1 MANVSKLKSA
11 PFKWTPQRERAAAL
25 LAEDRL
31 SDEKIARDIGL
42 NQRTSLWEWKQHPD
56 FLARI
61 DQINADYASTIG
73 RLAITQ
79 RARRLTALNDR
90 WRRMQDLVEARE
102 EAYVPELGGDALREQ
117 VRHTRDRTGRDTGLV
132 VEKPG
137 EFGVEYAFDAALM
150 NEMLKAEKQAAQ
162 EMGQWVEKLAP
173 TTPNGEAAY
182 EPIDLTRLSADDLR
196 ALHHLAE
203 KAVVAPGD

>member
-1 MANVSKLKSA
+1 MAGNEMQQNTP
-11 PFKWTPQRERAAAL
+11 PFKWTAQREQAAQL
-25 LAEDRL
+25 VAEDRL
-31 SDEKIARDIGL
+31 TYPKICEVIGL
-42 NQRTSLWEWKQHPD
+42 KDRTTLHRWKQHPD

-61 DQINADYASTIG
+61 DHINAAYASTIG

-90 WRRMQDLVEARE
+90 WRRMQDLIEARE

-137 EFGVEYAFDAALM
+137 EFGVEYAFDATLM

-162 EMGQWVEKLAP
+162 EMGQWVEKQDA
-173 TTPNGEAAY
+173 TSSGQ
-182 EPIDLTRLSADDLR
+182 PIRFSLHIDRREKDRDD
-196 ALHHLAE
+196 
-203 KAVVAPGD
+203 GDRSSEDDTSR

>member
-1 MANVSKLKSA
+1 MANRKHLLSL
-11 PFKWTPQRERAAAL
+11 PFRWTPQRERAAAL

-61 DQINADYASTIG
+61 DQINADYTQTIG

-90 WRRMQDLVEARE
+90 WRRMQDLIEARAVIHE
-102 EAYVPELGGDALREQ
+102 DAGPHGE
-117 VRHTRDRTGRDTGLV
+117 TGLV

-137 EFGVEYAFDAALM
+137 EFGSEWAFDSALTS
-150 NEMLKAEKQAAQ
+150 EMRQAEKQAAQ

-173 TTPNGEAAY
+173 TNPTGETAY
-182 EPIDLTRLSADDLR
+182 EPIDLKRLSVDELRDLQQ
-196 ALHHLAE
+196 LAS
-203 KAVVAPGD
+203 KAVVASGD